1 MSKQQPLTIE
11 DKLLEYRKLLP
22 FMFNYGTGATPIIIK
37 SIIAELAN
45 EKSPLLLKYIASQML
60 FALPEMNI
68 SLSGDET
75 DIYFILHNIRK
86 GIPVSKWVT
95 PSKIIA
101 LIGSEN
107 KMLTHQLIPV
117 LFSIC
122 SREFVTDAELSQ
134 VETTITR
141 YLQMAV
147 VGGTLDYNP
156 TKLPLQIQE
165 VDGKPS
171 NTSVFTIMNISN
183 KNLFTNHMSQHHQ
196 IVSDLIQYVSLVK
209 VSTTLYETIINYT
222 SLVLQQLLRVQT
234 ITPLYAAI
242 YHEMIRL
249 LGIISTKQPSLT
261 HNVTSTLSTIRT
273 SAERVDPF
281 VALSLLDSTLTMS
294 SEFVQNNTQ
303 KMNAFISEYLIN
315 HNGYTDQI
323 LVTFAKE
330 PIFFPFSAIALH
342 STSIQRDI
350 LPLISL
356 FITNNTSTILHYIL
370 DLPILALLHSV
381 APPQAPDYDRRAE
394 PYQFAFKYMHSKTY
408 SISGLWK
415 KENRN
420 KLDELFH
427 RPEKNSGRVKA
438 AISCVPSLLR
448 VFFQAASIH
457 ASGESETLSMVK
469 EIISRYDNLYPD
481 QQYIKNVRE
490 AFITALGVMVK
501 AVPTVIGSLVAALD
515 GLLKRTDFADNSHEI
530 EFANQLCL
538 IVGEHAHS
546 IPISEVEFLLAQVD
560 PQIFEDSNY
569 PEYLQVSL
577 LGLYCKLGQ
586 AIGQNTKVKLT
597 LCKLIDKVSMYP
609 LLSMRVKELYAL
621 FATPGLAEASFKY
634 LQMEYI
640 DVDAPLPALVSTLDS
655 SDAQPLH
662 PFTLYVDGVNEE
674 SEK

>member
-1 MSKQQPLTIE
+1 MVSETL
-11 DKLLEYRKLLP
+11 R
-22 FMFNYGTGATPIIIK
+22 
-37 SIIAELAN
+37 
-45 EKSPLLLKYIASQML
+45 LLKK
-60 FALPEMNI
+60 
-68 SLSGDET
+68 
-75 DIYFILHNIRK
+75 H
-86 GIPVSKWVT
+86 
-95 PSKIIA
+95 
-101 LIGSEN
+101 
-107 KMLTHQLIPV
+107 
-117 LFSIC
+117 
-122 SREFVTDAELSQ
+122 
-134 VETTITR
+134 
-141 YLQMAV
+141 
-147 VGGTLDYNP
+147 
-156 TKLPLQIQE
+156 TK
-165 VDGKPS
+165 
-171 NTSVFTIMNISN
+171 
-183 KNLFTNHMSQHHQ
+183 
-196 IVSDLIQYVSLVK
+196 
-209 VSTTLYETIINYT
+209 
-222 SLVLQQLLRVQT
+222 
-234 ITPLYAAI
+234 A
-242 YHEMIRL
+242 
-249 LGIISTKQPSLT
+249 
-261 HNVTSTLSTIRT
+261 
-273 SAERVDPF
+273 
-281 VALSLLDSTLTMS
+281 
-294 SEFVQNNTQ
+294 
-303 KMNAFISEYLIN
+303 
-315 HNGYTDQI
+315 
-323 LVTFAKE
+323 FAKE

-408 SISGLWK
+408 SISDQK
-415 KENRN
+415 
-420 KLDELFH
+420 
-427 RPEKNSGRVKA
+427 KNSGRVKA

-569 PEYLQVSL
+569 PEYLQVKQL
-577 LGLYCKLGQ
+577 VK
-586 AIGQNTKVKLT
+586 NTKVKLT

>member
-1 MSKQQPLTIE
+1 
-11 DKLLEYRKLLP
+11 
-22 FMFNYGTGATPIIIK
+22 
-37 SIIAELAN
+37 
-45 EKSPLLLKYIASQML
+45 ML

-249 LGIISTKQPSLT
+249 LGIISTKQPTLT

-303 KMNAFISEYLIN
+303 K
-315 HNGYTDQI
+315 
-323 LVTFAKE
+323 
-330 PIFFPFSAIALH
+330 
-342 STSIQRDI
+342 
-350 LPLISL
+350 
-356 FITNNTSTILHYIL
+356 
-370 DLPILALLHSV
+370 
-381 APPQAPDYDRRAE
+381 
-394 PYQFAFKYMHSKTY
+394 
-408 SISGLWK
+408 
-415 KENRN
+415 
-420 KLDELFH
+420 
-427 RPEKNSGRVKA
+427 
-438 AISCVPSLLR
+438 
-448 VFFQAASIH
+448 
-457 ASGESETLSMVK
+457 
-469 EIISRYDNLYPD
+469 
-481 QQYIKNVRE
+481 
-490 AFITALGVMVK
+490 
-501 AVPTVIGSLVAALD
+501 
-515 GLLKRTDFADNSHEI
+515 
-530 EFANQLCL
+530 
-538 IVGEHAHS
+538 
-546 IPISEVEFLLAQVD
+546 
-560 PQIFEDSNY
+560 
-569 PEYLQVSL
+569 
-577 LGLYCKLGQ
+577 
-586 AIGQNTKVKLT
+586 
-597 LCKLIDKVSMYP
+597 
-609 LLSMRVKELYAL
+609 
-621 FATPGLAEASFKY
+621 
-634 LQMEYI
+634 
-640 DVDAPLPALVSTLDS
+640 
-655 SDAQPLH
+655 
-662 PFTLYVDGVNEE
+662 
-674 SEK
+674 